1 LNEIEAETGG
11 FVSMDNKYVGLKFV
25 NSKISKIKAP
35 IRGGILDIQEASVI
49 FMERSE
55 FRDF

>member
-1 LNEIEAETGG
+1 
-11 FVSMDNKYVGLKFV
+11 MDNKYVGLKFV

-49 FMERSE
+49 VMEKSE